1 MNINLNL
8 QVELCTI
15 LLIKKSE
22 KDSVVYIIPILMT
35 PNNAEENY
43 MFLPR
48 RQSNSCHNFIIDKVY
63 NLDSS

>member
-48 RQSNSCHNFIIDKVY
+48 SQSNSCHNSMIDEVY